1 MCVVVVGL
9 DVHPEWPL
17 LVAGNRDEYHAR
29 ASDPVH
35 IWPDATGIIAGRDL
49 VSGGTWM
56 GVSKAGRFAVVTNIR
71 DPQGPDPAK
80 ESRGALVADWLA
92 DAARPEELD
101 GFNPFNLIIGDM
113 AQAEYFA
120 NRPAAVRRV
129 LSTGI
134 QLFSNAPDGDP
145 WPRKDRLELAFATWL
160 SNGAGHPEQIF
171 DLLADE
177 ADDSPAAEQI
187 FIRNPVYGTR
197 CSTVIAVNRQSAG
210 FISERR
216 FDAQGAAAGE
226 TRVAFD
232 WSAVK

>member
-1 MCVVVVGL
+1 MCVVAVGL

-17 LVAGNRDEYHAR
+17 LVAGNRDEFHAR

-56 GVSKAGRFAVVTNIR
+56 GVSQAGRFAVVTNIR
-71 DPQGPDPAK
+71 DPEGPDPAK
-80 ESRGALVADWLA
+80 KSRGALVADWLA
-92 DAARPEELD
+92 EGARPKELD
-101 GFNPFNLIIGDM
+101 DFNPFNLIIGDM

-120 NRPAAVRRV
+120 NRPAPVRRV
-129 LSTGI
+129 LNTGI
-134 QLFSNAPDGDP
+134 QLFSNAPDGEP

-160 SNGAGHPEQIF
+160 ANGAGHPEQIF

-177 ADDSPAAEQI
+177 TDDVPAMDRI

-197 CSTVIAVNRQSAG
+197 CSTVIAVNRRGAG

-216 FDAQGAAAGE
+216 FDTQGAAAGQ
-226 TRVAFD
+226 TRLAFD
-232 WSAVK
+232 WPLVM